1 MSSFNC
7 SPVLSGSDAKDGGVP
22 LTLALN
28 ISFATV
34 ILIAFCLMHVFLK
47 DFIMAAVKNKRHKVE
62 ERGGEEQEGEEQETE
77 SDGDDTSDEDRNRR
91 RRGSSFMPGRDYCET
106 IVKFFTMRERDV
118 RVRSGPDASLYLM
131 LQLYLLIILIIFS
144 FFSIVFILP
153 VNYLSGDLQEKN
165 SFARTTVANLKGE
178 SKALWTHVLFS
189 VLYVIIAGVF
199 MIHYYLRLGKLQHQV
214 SSHTIMIYGIPS
226 FVHVEDLMQHF
237 EEALPGTQIID
248 IRFAYDI
255 NDLQKK
261 WKKLKEANNN
271 LQIAEAYEAETG
283 RKRMIHSSNCNCSND
298 DLVDAKE
305 FYLTKVD
312 HLKVAVAMERSN
324 ALAHKLPIAFVTFAK
339 GVTPKVYVES
349 YRPCRRTP
357 QSSLSDSIN
366 SNNWELFLSPLSWD
380 LIWEN
385 LSSNR
390 VIWWLRWF
398 ALNLILILFVIFFT
412 TPPVILNSSEEIW
425 IYFKHKAGE
434 LNITIKN
441 ATGYGVP
448 GFVQSYFASFLS
460 ILLASL
466 MMYCIT
472 KSVAFEYHW
481 SKSRVEQTTLRKAF
495 LFLSLQ
501 VIVLPSLGLTSLSA
515 VAALI
520 ARNDEVGIDNQ
531 LSCVFLPN
539 NGAYFVAYI
548 IIATFVWSPL
558 ELLRLRQL
566 AIYIYR
572 RIRAKTKLE
581 KRQIIREYDFK
592 FGSKYAS
599 NLIIFTMTSALSL
612 TTPLV
617 VPFGALFF
625 GIKYL
630 IDKYNLLYGYK
641 PVYVSGRQYLHKSAM
656 KLVMVGVVFVQFV
669 TLFYSVV
676 REGSVSARSIVLLV
690 LLIVTGLLLFGLL
703 VLGWFSYLLPKIR
716 IKMGQEYSIFG
727 LNEEE
732 EDRIV
737 EPGEYVAPVLM
748 ATGDEIPGDT
758 VEQHLDREGEG
769 KGGVAQ
775 SYESFGRTI
784 AGGQIKLSPSRRSDA
799 KRTREKERPP
809 SLVVEEEDG
818 VVEEEGDDI
827 ENEIKDN

>member
-1 MSSFNC
+1 
-7 SPVLSGSDAKDGGVP
+7 
-22 LTLALN
+22 
-28 ISFATV
+28 I
-34 ILIAFCLMHVFLK
+34 
-47 DFIMAAVKNKRHKVE
+47 
-62 ERGGEEQEGEEQETE
+62 
-77 SDGDDTSDEDRNRR
+77 
-91 RRGSSFMPGRDYCET
+91 
-106 IVKFFTMRERDV
+106 
-118 RVRSGPDASLYLM
+118 
-131 LQLYLLIILIIFS
+131 
-144 FFSIVFILP
+144 
-153 VNYLSGDLQEKN
+153 
-165 SFARTTVANLKGE
+165 
-178 SKALWTHVLFS
+178 
-189 VLYVIIAGVF
+189 
-199 MIHYYLRLGKLQHQV
+199 
-214 SSHTIMIYGIPS
+214 
-226 FVHVEDLMQHF
+226 
-237 EEALPGTQIID
+237 
-248 IRFAYDI
+248 
-255 NDLQKK
+255 
-261 WKKLKEANNN
+261 
-271 LQIAEAYEAETG
+271 
-283 RKRMIHSSNCNCSND
+283 
-298 DLVDAKE
+298 
-305 FYLTKVD
+305 
-312 HLKVAVAMERSN
+312 
-324 ALAHKLPIAFVTFAK
+324 
-339 GVTPKVYVES
+339 
-349 YRPCRRTP
+349 
-357 QSSLSDSIN
+357 
-366 SNNWELFLSPLSWD
+366 
-380 LIWEN
+380 
-385 LSSNR
+385 
-390 VIWWLRWF
+390 
-398 ALNLILILFVIFFT
+398 
-412 TPPVILNSSEEIW
+412 
-425 IYFKHKAGE
+425 
-434 LNITIKN
+434 
-441 ATGYGVP
+441 
-448 GFVQSYFASFLS
+448 
-460 ILLASL
+460 
-466 MMYCIT
+466 
-472 KSVAFEYHW
+472 
-481 SKSRVEQTTLRKAF
+481 
-495 LFLSLQ
+495 
-501 VIVLPSLGLTSLSA
+501 
-515 VAALI
+515 
-520 ARNDEVGIDNQ
+520 
-531 LSCVFLPN
+531 SCVFLPN

-592 FGSKYAS
+592 FGTKYAS

-799 KRTREKERPP
+799 KGTREKERPP
-809 SLVVEEEDG
+809 SL